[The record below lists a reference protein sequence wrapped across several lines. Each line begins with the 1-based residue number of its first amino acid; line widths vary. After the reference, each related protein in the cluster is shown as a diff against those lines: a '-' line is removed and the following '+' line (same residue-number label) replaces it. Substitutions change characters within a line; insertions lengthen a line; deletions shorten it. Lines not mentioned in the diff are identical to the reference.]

1 MKTAISI
8 PDDVFAAAE
17 AAARRTGMSRSQLFV
32 AAVKLFLRKHGD
44 RGVTERLDEVYGKA
58 ESKVDPALSAMQIA
72 TIRARDRW

>member
-17 AAARRTGMSRSQLFV
+17 AAARRPGMSRSQLFV
-32 AAVKLFLRKHGD
+32 EAVKLFLRKHGD

-72 TIRARDRW
+72 TIRARDSW